1 MKHEFTSR
9 MLRAIDASPCSFFA
23 VRHAAER
30 LDAAGF
36 TALEESQAWN
46 LKPGR
51 RYYTTRNGS
60 SLIAFTLPQDRLPGF
75 MISASHSD
83 APALKLKEHPQL
95 PGGAYVRLNT
105 EKYGGLLHSTWMDR
119 PLGIAG
125 RLLVRQADGGIAA
138 QLVDLGGQTA
148 IIPNVA
154 IHMNRSVNEGVKLL
168 PNVDLLPI
176 YAPGGVQ
183 MSVLEMAAEHAGVR
197 MADVLGHDLFLY
209 NSQPGTYLGAQDDW
223 IGAPRLDDLEC
234 AFGCLEGFLTAQE
247 ADSARIYCLFDN
259 EEVGSQT
266 RQGAASTL
274 LRDVLLRICEAL
286 GLGAEGYRRAVAC
299 SLLVSADNAHAL
311 HPNHPEY
318 ADGENCPVM
327 NGGVVVKF
335 NANQH
340 YTTDGVSA
348 ALFGS
353 ICREANVPVQVFANR
368 ADMAGGST
376 LGNIA
381 NTQVSLHSVDIGLAQ
396 LAMHSAFETAGADDP
411 ALLVRAMQTFYGRT
425 LRQSAD
431 GTYYI

>member
-1 MKHEFTSR
+1 
-9 MLRAIDASPCSFFA
+9 
-23 VRHAAER
+23 
-30 LDAAGF
+30 
-36 TALEESQAWN
+36 
-46 LKPGR
+46 
-51 RYYTTRNGS
+51 
-60 SLIAFTLPQDRLPGF
+60 
-75 MISASHSD
+75 
-83 APALKLKEHPQL
+83 
-95 PGGAYVRLNT
+95 
-105 EKYGGLLHSTWMDR
+105 
-119 PLGIAG
+119 
-125 RLLVRQADGGIAA
+125 
-138 QLVDLGGQTA
+138 
-148 IIPNVA
+148 
-154 IHMNRSVNEGVKLL
+154 
-168 PNVDLLPI
+168 
-176 YAPGGVQ
+176 

-247 ADSARIYCLFDN
+247 ADSARVYCLFDN

-274 LRDVLLRICEAL
+274 LQDVLLRICEAL